1 MSRKKR
7 RYRNKGGQKKN
18 TASGVS
24 SAEAV
29 SEKTP
34 ALESSIPQSNLL
46 ALLSAFDG
54 YSNAAAFL
62 GEDSPLLSSGTFRRS
77 GLTRETELLTTA
89 YRENWIA
96 KRIIDMPCEDMT
108 RAWYKLSTSLPEAA
122 VRDLHRLEAWHNV
135 KQEIAN
141 AIRWA
146 RLYGGSIAL
155 IVLRGEE
162 NRLDQP
168 IDYDLLLPNCFQGL
182 LVLDRAQGIE
192 PSQELVTDLDDPDFG
207 LPMYYTVELET
218 GSYSESSIQNS
229 KPTAAAGRRSLDFA
243 RDDMRDAQDDTGA
256 GNMVWNGTDSA
267 TVKPLEYA
275 NDSISYHAPVYQS
288 VKIHHSRVLRFV
300 GRELPY
306 MEMVAENYWG
316 ASELEHIWDELQK
329 RNATSA
335 NIAQLVFQANIT
347 TLKMGHLGQHLAM
360 GTEKQRLDAL
370 QAMETENR
378 LRTSFGLQIMNADD
392 SLENHSYSFG
402 GLSEIYEAFMMDMAG
417 AAEIPATKL
426 FGRSPQGMNSTGEA
440 DLRNYYDM
448 IAQMQER
455 CLRPAL
461 EKLVPI
467 MAISCWAYVPN
478 DLEIVF
484 QPIMTTSPAEKAEL
498 VQKLTSDVIEAFK
511 CGLITKEQA
520 LAELESRG
528 EALGVYNK
536 IRVESF
542 FQSEE

>member
-122 VRDLHRLEAWHNV
+122 VRELHRLEAWHSV

-528 EALGVYNK
+528 EALGVYTK
-536 IRVESF
+536 IRVESG
-542 FQSEE
+542 E

>member
-207 LPMYYTVELET
+207 LPMY
-218 GSYSESSIQNS
+218 
-229 KPTAAAGRRSLDFA
+229 
-243 RDDMRDAQDDTGA
+243 
-256 GNMVWNGTDSA
+256 
-267 TVKPLEYA
+267 
-275 NDSISYHAPVYQS
+275 
-288 VKIHHSRVLRFV
+288 
-300 GRELPY
+300 
-306 MEMVAENYWG
+306 
-316 ASELEHIWDELQK
+316 
-329 RNATSA
+329 
-335 NIAQLVFQANIT
+335 
-347 TLKMGHLGQHLAM
+347 
-360 GTEKQRLDAL
+360 
-370 QAMETENR
+370 
-378 LRTSFGLQIMNADD
+378 
-392 SLENHSYSFG
+392 
-402 GLSEIYEAFMMDMAG
+402 
-417 AAEIPATKL
+417 
-426 FGRSPQGMNSTGEA
+426 
-440 DLRNYYDM
+440 
-448 IAQMQER
+448 
-455 CLRPAL
+455 
-461 EKLVPI
+461 
-467 MAISCWAYVPN
+467 
-478 DLEIVF
+478 
-484 QPIMTTSPAEKAEL
+484 
-498 VQKLTSDVIEAFK
+498 
-511 CGLITKEQA
+511 
-520 LAELESRG
+520 
-528 EALGVYNK
+528 
-536 IRVESF
+536 
-542 FQSEE
+542 

>member
-89 YRENWIA
+89 YRENGIA

-122 VRDLHRLEAWHNV
+122 VRELHRLEAWHSV

-207 LPMYYTVELET
+207 LPMYYTVELEIQ
-218 GSYSESSIQNS
+218 SEELFQSEECRVKSGEFFQSEECRVKSGDND
-229 KPTAAAGRRSLDFA
+229 RL
-243 RDDMRDAQDDTGA
+243 
-256 GNMVWNGTDSA
+256 VWNGTDSS

-275 NDSISYHAPVYQS
+275 RDSASYNAPVYQQ

-306 MEMVAENYWG
+306 METVAENYWG

-329 RNATSA
+329 RSATSA
-335 NIAQLVFQANIT
+335 NIAQLIFQANIT
-347 TLKMGHLGQHLAM
+347 TLKMGDLGEHLAY
-360 GTEKQRLDAL
+360 GSDNL
-370 QAMETENR
+370 QSKVMETLSNENR
-378 LRTSFGLQIMNADD
+378 LRTSYGIQLMSAED
-392 SLENHSYSFG
+392 SLETHSYSFS
-402 GLSEIYEAFMMDMAG
+402 GLSDVYEAFMMDMAG

-467 MAISCWAYVPN
+467 MAISCWAYVPR

-511 CGLITKEQA
+511 CGLITQEQA

-536 IRVESF
+536 IRVERF